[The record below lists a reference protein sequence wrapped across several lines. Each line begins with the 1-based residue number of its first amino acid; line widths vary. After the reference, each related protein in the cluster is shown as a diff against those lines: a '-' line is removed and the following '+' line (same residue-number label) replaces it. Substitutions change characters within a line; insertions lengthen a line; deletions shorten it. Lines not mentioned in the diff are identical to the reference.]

1 VPAQEREQTL
11 PMVHAVRPSVRCA
24 ISLVISW
31 VCVVASGCEERSA
44 PPLSSL
50 APAPLQP
57 LGAAGADA
65 GTDPHRLVSA
75 PVWGAPLPAG
85 AVRVTFHKGLVQ
97 VGATTV
103 SLGADAGVSPLLGAI
118 GKGPALLVP
127 DGEVYMA
134 ELAPLFAALDDGK
147 VPTWILHPGGAVAFP
162 VELRDERAFDAW
174 LDEPKPGK
182 IRIIQRQDGLEL
194 VSGIGKLPG
203 PDPNG
208 PTVPVRG
215 GRLDVA
221 TTREG
226 LQRLQLR
233 FHAPDACLVPSFGTE
248 LRAVGTVLSAF
259 WSGPREPL
267 FERVCLVYPRP
278 G

>member
-1 VPAQEREQTL
+1 MR
-11 PMVHAVRPSVRCA
+11 RA

-31 VCVVASGCEERSA
+31 VCVVGSGCEERSA

-57 LGAAGADA
+57 LGAAGTDA
-65 GTDPHRLVSA
+65 GSDPHRLVSA

-85 AVRVTFHKGLVQ
+85 AVRVTFGKGQ
-97 VGATTV
+97 AQAGASAV

-127 DGEVYMA
+127 DDEVFMA
-134 ELAPLFAALDDGK
+134 ELAPLLAALDDAK
-147 VPTWILHPGGAVAFP
+147 VPAWILHPGGAVAFQ
-162 VELRDERAFDAW
+162 VELSDEPAFDAW

-182 IRIIQRQDGLEL
+182 IRVVQRQDGLEL

-221 TTREG
+221 TAREG
-226 LQRLQLR
+226 LQRLQTQ

-259 WSGPREPL
+259 WSGPKEPL
-267 FERVCLVYPRP
+267 FDRVCLVYPRP
-278 G
+278 APRR

>member
-1 VPAQEREQTL
+1 MLRS
-11 PMVHAVRPSVRCA
+11 RSVRLA
-24 ISLVISW
+24 ISLVFSW
-31 VCVVASGCEERSA
+31 MCVVVSGCEERKA

-50 APAPLQP
+50 APAPLKP
-57 LGAAGADA
+57 LGAAGAD
-65 GTDPHRLVSA
+65 GGM
-75 PVWGAPLPAG
+75 VWGAPLPAN
-85 AVRVTFHKGLVQ
+85 AVRVTFASGTARAG
-97 VGATTV
+97 GAV
-103 SLGADAGVSPLLGAI
+103 ASLDADAGVAPVVAAL

-127 DGEVYMA
+127 DDAVYMA
-134 ELAPLFAALDDGK
+134 ELAPLLAALDDAR
-147 VPTWILHPGGAVAFP
+147 VATWILHPGGAVAFP
-162 VELRDERAFDAW
+162 VELRDEGAFDAW

-182 IRIIQRQDGLEL
+182 LRVVQRQDGLEL

-226 LQRLQLR
+226 LQRLQSR
-233 FHAPDACLVPSFGTE
+233 FHVPDACLVPSFGTE

-259 WSGPREPL
+259 WSGPKEPL
-267 FERVCLVYPRP
+267 FERVCVVYPRP
-278 G
+278 GAPRR

>member
-1 VPAQEREQTL
+1 MLRG
-11 PMVHAVRPSVRCA
+11 RSVRRA

-31 VCVVASGCEERSA
+31 VCVVGSGCEERSA

-65 GTDPHRLVSA
+65 GADPHRLSPA
-75 PVWGAPLPAG
+75 PVWGAPLPEG
-85 AVRVTFHKGLVQ
+85 AVRVTFRKGQ
-97 VGATTV
+97 AQAGASAV
-103 SLGADAGVSPLLGAI
+103 SLAVDAGVAPLLGAI

-127 DGEVYMA
+127 DDEVYMA
-134 ELAPLFAALDDGK
+134 ELGSLLAALDDGK
-147 VPTWILHPGGAVAFP
+147 VPTWILHPAGGVAFP

-194 VSGIGKLPG
+194 ASAVGKLPG
-203 PDPNG
+203 ADPNG

-233 FHAPDACLVPSFGTE
+233 FHASDACLVPSFGTE

-259 WSGPREPL
+259 WSGAKDPL

-278 G
+278 R